1 VQQGN
6 WDNAYFVLPTI
17 FNDPRLGIQSVSLQ
31 LGLKNGDN
39 EFADTVYTWK
49 PNADDWKDK
58 KGQSTQTAYYPLA
71 GLKANLGDDQYSK
84 LRFAW
89 SMNVNTQSSSI
100 STSSTTPVFD
110 GEKALAS
117 LGEVFD
123 KVGIDGGG
131 LSWRQLD
138 NTSKLDA
145 VQVSLSYGGSTVS
158 DTIRPHSVN
167 GVWSAPDIDF
177 FLVPRPAGAT
187 R

>member
-1 VQQGN
+1 
-6 WDNAYFVLPTI
+6 
-17 FNDPRLGIQSVSLQ
+17 
-31 LGLKNGDN
+31 
-39 EFADTVYTWK
+39 
-49 PNADDWKDK
+49 
-58 KGQSTQTAYYPLA
+58 
-71 GLKANLGDDQYSK
+71 
-84 LRFAW
+84 
-89 SMNVNTQSSSI
+89 
-100 STSSTTPVFD
+100 
-110 GEKALAS
+110 LAS

-187 R
+187 TPVTAKIVFQMKDGTSAQWRHNGQDLRTLQDIPDMKDVILRDNDWSK